1 MLDRVHRQARPRAD
15 IDIAMVQRMD
25 AFVEERYMEQPV
37 DPIEMERG
45 PDWQKHQS
53 RNEQNRV

>member
-1 MLDRVHRQARPRAD
+1 MLDGVHRQARPRAD
-15 IDIAMVQRMD
+15 VDIAMVQRMD
-25 AFVEERYMEQPV
+25 AFVEEWHMEQPV
-37 DPIEMERG
+37 DPIEIERR